1 MNLFLLVFL
10 PIPVSVVFD
19 AYRDNRSKLVIEDRI
34 KQREALL
41 CSFMCLDLMGTKSI
55 NEDTFVKFMSG
66 VYLYKK
72 RNLKRIKELYLNV
85 D

>member
-1 MNLFLLVFL
+1 
-10 PIPVSVVFD
+10 
-19 AYRDNRSKLVIEDRI
+19 
-34 KQREALL
+34 
-41 CSFMCLDLMGTKSI
+41 MCFRTKSI

-85 D
+85 DKNDNDTININEFFDLI